1 MQNFSKLRC
10 SSDVYEA
17 VHYHALC
24 FASTL
29 DLGASQFPGDN
40 DLHLVHAAGRATQLR
55 VPDGWLTLCVPLAGS
70 LHLKTVDGYWE
81 IATTQMQTWRNG
93 SLTLDSYATGT
104 WLVLTGSISAWT
116 LRLRTLVGGDAG
128 MMLFPQSASCA
139 RELRRLL
146 IRLARATRSSAEAF
160 AANTLVMAVCASL
173 IEKQGEL
180 HDRLQRCSGLS
191 LDHRRQTLLRLL
203 HVRHQIEIS
212 SDERFDL
219 ARLALYAHYSP
230 GHLLRIHRQ
239 VFDETPAEY
248 ASRIRLSRAWS
259 LVSETRTPICEITDV
274 AGFESHSAFSRAF
287 KHTFG
292 RTPSEVRRAQ
302 HALDSA

>member
-1 MQNFSKLRC
+1 MQNFSKPK
-10 SSDVYEA
+10 STGDAYEA
-17 VHYHALC
+17 VQYHALC

-29 DLGASQFPGDN
+29 DLGTNQFPGDN

-81 IATTQMQTWRNG
+81 IATTQMQIWRNG
-93 SLTLDSYATGT
+93 SLTLDSYASGI

-128 MMLFPQSASCA
+128 MMLFPQSTGCA

-146 IRLARATRSSAEAF
+146 IRLARATRSPAQVF
-160 AANTLVMAVCASL
+160 TANTLVMAVCASL
-173 IEKQGEL
+173 IEKQCGFN
-180 HDRLQRCSGLS
+180 DRLQRCNGLT
-191 LDHRRQTLLRLL
+191 LEHRRQTLLRLL
-203 HVRHQIEIS
+203 YVRHLIEIS
-212 SDERFDL
+212 RDERFDL
-219 ARLALYAHYSP
+219 AQLAFYAHYSP

-292 RTPSEVRRAQ
+292 RTPSEVRRSQYAM
-302 HALDSA
+302 DSA